1 MQLIDEI
8 IQEDTNDAYAYI
20 YSNSWQARRGG
31 KRTRKLV
38 EDAVWEINTMDRQRR
53 QSMSKLQLH
62 AHIHSKLQE
71 KNVGNPIIIALLLNV
86 LISIVAKLI
95 VDWWF
100 NRQGR

>member
-1 MQLIDEI
+1 MNIVILQEI
-8 IQEDTNDAYAYI
+8 SEAHEYVLK
-20 YSNSWQARRGG
+20 NSWQARRGG
-31 KRTRKLV
+31 KRTRRLV
-38 EDAVWEINTMDRQRR
+38 EESVTEIQNMDQERLRGI
-53 QSMSKLQLH
+53 SKLQLH